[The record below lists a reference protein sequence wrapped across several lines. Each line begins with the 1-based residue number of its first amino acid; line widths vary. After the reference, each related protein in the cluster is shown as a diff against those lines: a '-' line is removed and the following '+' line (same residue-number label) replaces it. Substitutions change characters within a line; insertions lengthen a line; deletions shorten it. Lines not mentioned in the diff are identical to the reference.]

1 MSYNKEERTMGATI
15 IEVGNEKAVKKYS
28 AFLAVDTPRQSY
40 WSRKFMG
47 EGENASMPLQRLT
60 DLENTAGDLISFD
73 LSMQLKMQ
81 PVEGRAVLEN
91 KEEGLQFYTDSLY
104 ID

>member
-1 MSYNKEERTMGATI
+1 MGATI

-28 AFLAVDTPRQSY
+28 AFLRLIRPVSY

-47 EGENASMPLQRLT
+47 EGENASMPLQLT

-81 PVEGRAVLEN
+81 PV
-91 KEEGLQFYTDSLY
+91 
-104 ID
+104 